1 MKFNVRLL
9 TLLVSGMFIFMAFGS
24 EEEEEKRDIF
34 DMKTEAFT
42 ISQNFVS
49 ASLKAPASADFPL
62 LDFNS
67 SYIGDSTF
75 LVSSYVDAQNSFGA
89 KIRTYFRVKLKY
101 NGGDWADRGNWTL
114 LEMKTE

>member
-1 MKFNVRLL
+1 MKFNARLL

-24 EEEEEKRDIF
+24 EEEKKNVS

-42 ISQNFVS
+42 ISKNFVT

-62 LDFNS
+62 LDFKS

-75 LVSSYVDAQNSFGA
+75 LISSYVDAQNSFGA
-89 KIRTYFRVKLKY
+89 KIRTYFRVKLRY
-101 NGGDWADRGNWTL
+101 NGGDWAESRNWTL
-114 LEMKTE
+114 LDMKTE